1 MSKLWRTDR
10 IKRPGYPPRPTQH
23 ANTADATVS
32 LTRLPEHLCS
42 ESGPHKPSSLIHQE
56 PIMSQTRA
64 SIPYVTAFTPQENSN
79 VSPNGSMSKLTIL
92 QPFGVNPDN
101 PPHSR
106 EAKDSLVQLECTT
119 LEEFVLLGKRLG
131 RRTTHGANTHAW
143 LTSAPSSA

>member
-79 VSPNGSMSKLTIL
+79 VSPNGSRSKLAIL

-101 PPHSR
+101 PPIAVRLKIHSFNWNAR
-106 EAKDSLVQLECTT
+106 HLRNLFFSESGLVSLSKAVC
-119 LEEFVLLGKRLG
+119 FSFSKSAVL
-131 RRTTHGANTHAW
+131 
-143 LTSAPSSA
+143 SVE